1 MKHLR
6 IVLFA
11 GVFAIAAVSNAA
23 ELSAQHRKELS
34 VFGMRAMGLKVGVG
48 DVKNVPSRSEI
59 EQVVAVGLN
68 ANGYLC
74 AQIVDIRPLK
84 VQGAYEVTC
93 IAYRGGSAK
102 KSYVLEALK
111 GVAFEP

>member
-6 IVLFA
+6 VIVLFA

-68 ANGYLC
+68 ANGHLC
-74 AQIVDIRPLK
+74 AQIVEIRPL
-84 VQGAYEVTC
+84 
-93 IAYRGGSAK
+93 R
-102 KSYVLEALK
+102 L
-111 GVAFEP
+111 GVKIMSGFKHACDAG